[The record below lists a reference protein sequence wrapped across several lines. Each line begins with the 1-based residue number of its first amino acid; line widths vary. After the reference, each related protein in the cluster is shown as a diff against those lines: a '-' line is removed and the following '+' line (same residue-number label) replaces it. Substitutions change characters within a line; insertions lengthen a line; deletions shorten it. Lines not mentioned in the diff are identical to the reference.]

1 MSRPPETSPQ
11 TQWRLPPPI
20 KAGGTIYVCSAAGTV
35 SGESLQA
42 GMEKLTA
49 AGFQLRHQPS
59 LVDSAGYLAGSDE
72 ARLADL
78 SEAMLATDVDAII
91 CARGGYGT
99 MRLLD
104 RLPWEAFSAQP
115 KWLVGYSDITAFHL
129 AAATRG
135 IQTLHGPMVAG
146 LEKHVTPHAFDALIG
161 ALADRPADWSGLR
174 TRTSGAVTGRLLGGN
189 LTMLAALAG
198 TPFMPSLRGA
208 ILVLEEIGEPPYR
221 LDRLVTT
228 LRLSGALDGIAG
240 LVLGQFTR
248 CGTESLE
255 EVAARL
261 FDLLGRE
268 GIPAVWG
275 ASTGHD
281 DPNLSWRHGGLAQLD
296 ATAGRLTMLAE
307 PSEPVTQPERPRNG
321 LPTLPL
327 GAIRPG
333 PAGIEL
339 LRGARPANGV
349 FGLLDEALT
358 TGICSAAQLAV
369 WRRGELTHRIA
380 LGTTAI
386 TADGLREAVTQDT
399 RFDIASVTKAVCTA
413 LLAHLA
419 VVDGRV
425 SFEDEI
431 PRDISACRATF
442 ADLLRHG
449 SGLPAYE
456 RLWEQDFAT
465 ADAAWRHLATI
476 PVRREQRGHGLYSDV
491 GYLLLGRWI
500 ERLLGAPLDRL
511 FDDLIAKPLALTRTG
526 FQPVGGAP
534 QSGFAATEWCG
545 WRRRTI
551 QGEVHDEN
559 AALLGGVTGHAGLFS
574 TAFELSRIGLAAMTQ
589 SPQLLTLENT
599 VRMWNRAW
607 IAKGGSHTLGWD
619 TPSGPRSS
627 AGTRMSQEA
636 SFGHLGFAGSSLWID
651 AERGVVVALLTNRI
665 HPTRDNAGI
674 RALRPA
680 LHDAVMR
687 ELGF

>member
-1 MSRPPETSPQ
+1 MSNPSQSLPELS
-11 TQWRLPPPI
+11 WRTPPPLS
-20 KAGGTIYVCSAAGTV
+20 AGGTIYVCSAAGTV

-42 GMEKLTA
+42 GMQQLVA
-49 AGFQLRHQPS
+49 AGFKVRHQPA

-78 SEAMLATDVDAII
+78 TEAMLAPDVDAII

-99 MRLLD
+99 MRLLTK
-104 RLPWEAFSAQP
+104 LPWEAFAANP

-129 AAATRG
+129 TAATHG

-146 LEKHVTPHAFDALIG
+146 LEKHATPLSRENLVA
-161 ALADRPADWSGLR
+161 ALAERPADWSGLR
-174 TRTSGAVTGRLLGGN
+174 TGTAGEVTGRLLGGN
-189 LTMLAALAG
+189 LTMLAALVG
-198 TPFMPSLRGA
+198 TPFLPSLRGA

-221 LDRLVTT
+221 LDRLATT

-248 CGTESLE
+248 CGSEGPA
-255 EVAARL
+255 EVASRL
-261 FDLLGRE
+261 LDLLGCE

-281 DPNLSWRHGGLAQLD
+281 DPNLTWRHGGLARLD
-296 ATAGRLTMLAE
+296 ASQGRLTMLAE
-307 PSEPVTQPERPRNG
+307 SDEPVAPLLRAI
-321 LPTLPL
+321 PTPPALPL
-327 GAIRPG
+327 GSIRPG
-333 PAGIEL
+333 PAGIAP
-339 LRGARPANGV
+339 LRGTRPTNGV
-349 FGLLDEALT
+349 FGLLDEGLS
-358 TGICSAAQLAV
+358 TGVFSAAQLAV
-369 WRRGELTHRIA
+369 WRQGELTHRIA
-380 LGTTAI
+380 LGTTAV
-386 TADGLREAVTQDT
+386 TADGIRELVTQDT
-399 RFDIASVTKAVCTA
+399 RFDIASVTKAVSTA

-431 PRDISACRATF
+431 PRDISGCRATF

-456 RLWEQDFAT
+456 RLWEQGFST
-465 ADAAWRHLATI
+465 ADEAWRHLATI
-476 PVRREQRGHGLYSDV
+476 PVRREQRGQGLYSDV

-511 FDDLIAKPLALTRTG
+511 FADLIARPLALTKTG
-526 FQPVGGAP
+526 FRPVGQPAEA
-534 QSGFAATEWCG
+534 GFAATEWCG
-545 WRRRTI
+545 WRQRTI

-619 TPSGPRSS
+619 TPSGERTS
-627 AGTRMSQEA
+627 AGTRMRRDA
-636 SFGHLGFAGSSLWID
+636 SFGHLGFAGSSLWLD
-651 AERGVVVALLTNRI
+651 CERGVVVALLTNRI
-665 HPTRDNAGI
+665 HPTRDNGAI
-674 RALRPA
+674 RAFRPA
-680 LHDAVMR
+680 MHDAVMR

>member
-1 MSRPPETSPQ
+1 MA
-11 TQWRLPPPI
+11 LPPDKSAQPDWI
-20 KAGGTIYVCSAAGTV
+20 LPPAVRPGSTLYVCSAAGAVT
-35 SGESLQA
+35 GESLAA
-42 GMEKLTA
+42 GMRQLET
-49 AGFQLRHQPS
+49 AGFRLRHQPL
-59 LVDSAGYLAGSDE
+59 LVDGTGYLSGSDE

-78 SEAMLATDVDAII
+78 TEAMLCEDADAIV

-99 MRLLD
+99 MRLLPL
-104 RLPWEAFSAQP
+104 LPWDAFAARP
-115 KWLVGYSDITAFHL
+115 KWLAGYSDLTAFHL

-135 IQTLHGPMVAG
+135 IQSLHAPMVAG
-146 LEKHVTPHAFDALIG
+146 LEKHASPASLQGLIRALG
-161 ALADRPADWSGLR
+161 DGPEDWRGLR
-174 TRTSGAVTGRLLGGN
+174 TLVSGRVTGRLLGGN

-198 TPFMPSLRGA
+198 TPFLPELRGA
-208 ILVLEEIGEPPYR
+208 ILVLEEIAEPPYR

-228 LRLSGALDGIAG
+228 LRLSGALDGVVG

-248 CGTESLE
+248 CGTESPAE
-255 EVAARL
+255 IAARMQS
-261 FDLLGRE
+261 LLGLDV
-268 GIPAVWG
+268 PTVWG
-275 ASTGHD
+275 AATGHD
-281 DPNLSWRHGGLAQLD
+281 DPNLSWRQGGLALLD
-296 ATAGRLTMLAE
+296 ASVGTLTMLPETPAASVAPRE
-307 PSEPVTQPERPRNG
+307 PSPLAP
-321 LPTLPL
+321 LPFDL
-327 GAIRPG
+327 IRPG
-333 PAGIEL
+333 PPGVAP
-339 LRGARPANGV
+339 LRGFRPSGGV
-349 FGLLDEALT
+349 SGLLDDALA
-358 TGICSAAQLAV
+358 TGICSGLQLAV

-380 LGTTAI
+380 SGSTAV
-386 TADGLREAVTQDT
+386 TADGVREPVTPDT

-431 PRDISACRATF
+431 PRDISGCRATF

-456 RLWEQDFAT
+456 RLWEQGFTDRER
-465 ADAAWRHLATI
+465 AWEHLRDL
-476 PVRREQRGHGLYSDV
+476 PVIRAQRGQGRYSDV

-511 FDDLIAKPLALTRTG
+511 FQEMIARPLALTRTG
-526 FQPVGGAP
+526 FRPVGEPASAGY
-534 QSGFAATEWCG
+534 AATEACA
-545 WRRRTI
+545 WRGRTI

-607 IAKGGSHTLGWD
+607 IPKGGSHTLGWD
-619 TPSGPRSS
+619 TPSGERPS
-627 AGTRMSQEA
+627 AGSRMA
-636 SFGHLGFAGSSLWID
+636 RDATFGHLGFAGSSLWLD
-651 AERGVVVALLTNRI
+651 CERGVVVALLTNRI

-674 RALRPA
+674 RTFRPA

-687 ELGF
+687 ELGY

>member
-1 MSRPPETSPQ
+1 MLRPPEPSPQ
-11 TQWRLPPPI
+11 TQWRLPPPL

-35 SGESLQA
+35 SGESLSA
-42 GMEKLTA
+42 GMQQLSE
-49 AGFQLRHQPS
+49 AGFLLRHQPA

-78 SEAMLATDVDAII
+78 SEAMLASDVDAII

-104 RLPWEAFSAQP
+104 RLPWEAFAAQP

-146 LEKHVTPHAFDALIG
+146 LEKHATGLSRETLLG

-174 TRTSGAVTGRLLGGN
+174 TRTAGAVTGRLLGGN

-248 CGTESLE
+248 CGTESPA

-261 FDLLGRE
+261 FDLLGSE

-281 DPNLSWRHGGLAQLD
+281 DPNLAWRHGGLAHLD
-296 ATAGRLTMLAE
+296 ATAGSLTMLPEAD
-307 PSEPVTQPERPRNG
+307 EPVAPVLRA
-321 LPTLPL
+321 LPTPPALSL
-327 GAIRPG
+327 GSIRPG
-333 PAGIEL
+333 PAGIEP

-358 TGICSAAQLAV
+358 TGVCTAAQLAV

-431 PRDISACRATF
+431 PRDISGCRATF

-456 RLWEQDFAT
+456 RLWEQGFAS
-465 ADAAWRHLATI
+465 ADDAWRHLATI
-476 PVRREQRGHGLYSDV
+476 PVRREQRGHGLYSDL

-526 FQPVGGAP
+526 FRPVGIAAE
-534 QSGFAATEWCG
+534 SGFAATEWCG
-545 WRRRTI
+545 WRRRTM

-627 AGTRMSQEA
+627 AGTRMSREA